1 MTNPAISFFNQI
13 VSADKAATVFLNRDM
28 GASADSI
35 FWALSSKF
43 LWIPIALL
51 FLYLLIKKKDY
62 NWTMKFAIVLGLIIT
77 ITLCDQITS
86 SLFKPLVA
94 RFRPS
99 HDIEICTM
107 LHYVHG
113 YRGGNYG
120 FMSSHAANAF
130 GAAIFGTK
138 IIRNKYFT
146 ALLFTTAILVT
157 YSRIYLGVHFLGDVI
172 CGAAIGIALGLIAY
186 HALKCLNSWLK
197 RRSQRQTWTDVPP
210 KIEIAA

>member
-1 MTNPAISFFNQI
+1 MTNHAISFFDQI
-13 VSADKAATVFLNRDM
+13 VSADKAATVYLNRDM
-28 GASADSI
+28 GTAADSI
-35 FWALSSKF
+35 FWILSSKF
-43 LWIPIALL
+43 LWIPVALL
-51 FLYLLIKKKDY
+51 FLYMLARKKDY
-62 NWTMKFAIVLGLIIT
+62 NWTMKIAVVFGLIIT

-130 GAAIFGTK
+130 GAAVFGTK

-157 YSRIYLGVHFLGDVI
+157 YSRIYLGVHFLGDVV
-172 CGAAIGIALGLIAY
+172 CGAATGIMISLAVCYILGWL
-186 HALKCLNSWLK
+186 HSWLK
-197 RRSQRQTWTDVPP
+197 RKAQRHTSTDVPP
-210 KIEIAA
+210 DLEITA

>member
-1 MTNPAISFFNQI
+1 MTNHAISFFDQI
-13 VSADKAATVFLNRDM
+13 VSADKAATVYLNRDM
-28 GASADSI
+28 GTAADSI
-35 FWALSSKF
+35 FWILSSKF
-43 LWIPIALL
+43 LWIPVALL
-51 FLYLLIKKKDY
+51 FLYMLARKKDY
-62 NWTMKFAIVLGLIIT
+62 NWTMKIAVVFGLIIT

-130 GAAIFGTK
+130 GAAVFGTK

-157 YSRIYLGVHFLGDVI
+157 YSRIYLGVHFLGDVV
-172 CGAAIGIALGLIAY
+172 CGAATGIMVSLAVCHILGWL
-186 HALKCLNSWLK
+186 HSRLK
-197 RRSQRQTWTDVPP
+197 RRAQRHTSTDVPP
-210 KIEIAA
+210 DSGITA